1 MAEGSAAIAGRDGS
15 DAYARRATL
24 EGAQHRADSGF
35 MTLPDVSI
43 VNVALPSIRQALH
56 APDAALQWI
65 VSGYAL
71 SFGLVP
77 VAAERLGDARGRRT
91 MFVVGVG
98 VFTVASL
105 AAGLSP
111 NARWHVGARLLQGVG
126 GGSSTRRCP
135 AWSSSWSGAERG
147 WAFGRLG
154 TTIGISTAAGP
165 VIGGVIL
172 AVAGK

>member
-1 MAEGSAAIAGRDGS
+1 
-15 DAYARRATL
+15 
-24 EGAQHRADSGF
+24 
-35 MTLPDVSI
+35 
-43 VNVALPSIRQALH
+43 
-56 APDAALQWI
+56 
-65 VSGYAL
+65 
-71 SFGLVP
+71 
-77 VAAERLGDARGRRT
+77 

-165 VIGGVIL
+165 VLGGVIL